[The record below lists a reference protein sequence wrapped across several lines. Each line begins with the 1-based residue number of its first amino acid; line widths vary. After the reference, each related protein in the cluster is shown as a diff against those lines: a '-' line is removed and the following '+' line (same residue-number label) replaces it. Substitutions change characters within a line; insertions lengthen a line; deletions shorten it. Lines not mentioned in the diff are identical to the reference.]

1 MCRQSMKAPI
11 GAVMSVVMM
20 PPTKAIII
28 MVKAEVVDP
37 GGKKL
42 YTPDTS
48 IPDEEVPAG
57 DASLPALSNV
67 Q

>member
-1 MCRQSMKAPI
+1 
-11 GAVMSVVMM
+11 
-20 PPTKAIII
+20 

-48 IPDEEVPAG
+48 IPGEEVPAG